1 MLLIY
6 IFYYIYYR
14 EKKRKKHNA
23 LKYFSR
29 CRRVIIVKAVYN
41 WVRRQSE
48 RRSL

>member
-1 MLLIY
+1 MLLMY
-6 IFYYIYYR
+6 SFYYICYILYR

-41 WVRRQSE
+41 
-48 RRSL
+48 